1 MCPTSV
7 YLFCVSYIRD
17 RLPVGRLWWCVFSA
31 RFCVGLIRIRNVIS
45 RRETRTEKS
54 DRSSSLQEA
63 WRWRVSTWPSRRE
76 FCVRRCCCWARP
88 TRMCVLK
95 SKFTPESWVRRL
107 YQYKWYA
114 GDLILLC
121 QFPLQH
127 IIACRW
133 PFVIFFLTVGEVK
146 VFTPGWFSA
155 CFQCAL
161 KKAEWKDTR
170 ISKESLNIRKTSSW
184 AGKVG
189 RSIKPK
195 RFHWGDETRQ
205 QVKTS
210 DLWSD
215 EETEHPSINVR
226 NKHKCH
232 ISIMFLYRSSSFNF
246 TGCLDMN

>member
-1 MCPTSV
+1 MPVTEAGDWPLLSAYRHLLHV
-7 YLFCVSYIRD
+7 TLCV
-17 RLPVGRLWWCVFSA
+17 CVRRQFICFAFFSA

-54 DRSSSLQEA
+54 DRSSSSQEA

-88 TRMCVLK
+88 TRTCVLK

-127 IIACRW
+127 ITACRW
-133 PFVIFFLTVGEVK
+133 PFVIFFFWLLGK
-146 VFTPGWFSA
+146 WKCFSA

-161 KKAEWKDTR
+161 KKSWVERHQNFKR
-170 ISKESLNIRKTSSW
+170 KSK
-184 AGKVG
+184 
-189 RSIKPK
+189 
-195 RFHWGDETRQ
+195 
-205 QVKTS
+205 
-210 DLWSD
+210 
-215 EETEHPSINVR
+215 
-226 NKHKCH
+226 
-232 ISIMFLYRSSSFNF
+232 Y
-246 TGCLDMN
+246 

>member
-1 MCPTSV
+1 MPVTEAGYWPLLSAYRHLLYVTLCVCVRCQFICFAFNISETVYPSV
-7 YLFCVSYIRD
+7 GCD
-17 RLPVGRLWWCVFSA
+17 DAVFFLLAA

-54 DRSSSLQEA
+54 DRSSSSQEA

-88 TRMCVLK
+88 TRTCVLK

-107 YQYKWYA
+107 YQWYA

-146 VFTPGWFSA
+146 VFTPSWFSA

-161 KKAEWKDTR
+161 KKLSGKTPEFQKKVQILEKQAAELEKLVD
-170 ISKESLNIRKTSSW
+170 
-184 AGKVG
+184 
-189 RSIKPK
+189 
-195 RFHWGDETRQ
+195 Q
-205 QVKTS
+205 
-210 DLWSD
+210 
-215 EETEHPSINVR
+215 
-226 NKHKCH
+226 
-232 ISIMFLYRSSSFNF
+232 
-246 TGCLDMN
+246 